1 MEEDADGNVVAYR
14 DITNVAYDDDA
25 DADAAEEEAGELKKK
40 KKKKKKR
47 GLFGFGRG
55 GGDDDDDV
63 EKDDPFVRNRL
74 MSVLDK
80 DRGGWRAPV
89 VRMEFN
95 SACVYEGEMVG
106 GKQEGEGKQVYPGGD
121 WYEGRW
127 RDGVPDGRGRLRYA
141 NGGMF
146 EGMWRDGVPCGPGVL
161 DLTEQGG
168 VRVDGRWSNGKL
180 EDEWGKV

>member
-14 DITNVAYDDDA
+14 DITNVAYDDDP
-25 DADAAEEEAGELKKK
+25 DADAAEEEAGEPKKK

-55 GGDDDDDV
+55 GGDDDDV

-95 SACVYEGEMVG
+95 SACVYEGEMG
-106 GKQEGEGKQVYPGGD
+106 RREARGRGEAGVPRRGLVRRAMA
-121 WYEGRW
+121 RW
-127 RDGVPDGRGRLRYA
+127 RARRTRAAAVRQRRDVRGDVARRRAVRAGGVGSHGARRRARGRA
-141 NGGMF
+141 V
-146 EGMWRDGVPCGPGVL
+146 E
-161 DLTEQGG
+161 
-168 VRVDGRWSNGKL
+168 
-180 EDEWGKV
+180 